1 MKEIECMLDEK
12 NIKVASWIVAR
23 LQGEIRPEEEK
34 ALEDWIAES
43 GEHREFYERMADRE
57 YVAKRLDEYK
67 NYSLDTMRERMLPS
81 IRREGKRTRV
91 IRWSRRIAAILI
103 LPLVVGSVLLL
114 REQSGVEFKNP
125 VAADILPGQECA
137 ILEMADGRRV
147 DLSSA
152 SGIES
157 LQIEGIML
165 KNDSNVLSYEG
176 VQGAIS
182 DSLKFNTII
191 IPRGGEYRLTLADGT
206 QVWLNSQTRLRYPI
220 TFSGDKREVYLEG
233 EAYFEVTRTGK
244 MFEVHCKGMDVQVLG
259 TSFNI
264 MAYRDE
270 PAIQTTLVNG
280 RVQVNSERET
290 GGSIVMEPGYQV
302 QLDTLTGKMEMYEV
316 NVANFVGWKEK
327 LFVFDDENMETM
339 MRKLARWYDVD
350 IVIESPKLR
359 KSVFYGVI
367 RKYEN
372 ISKILDMLKKTQNID
387 YVIENKR
394 IVIKEAR

>member
-1 MKEIECMLDEK
+1 
-12 NIKVASWIVAR
+12 
-23 LQGEIRPEEEK
+23 
-34 ALEDWIAES
+34 
-43 GEHREFYERMADRE
+43 
-57 YVAKRLDEYK
+57 
-67 NYSLDTMRERMLPS
+67 
-81 IRREGKRTRV
+81 
-91 IRWSRRIAAILI
+91 
-103 LPLVVGSVLLL
+103 
-114 REQSGVEFKNP
+114 
-125 VAADILPGQECA
+125 
-137 ILEMADGRRV
+137 
-147 DLSSA
+147 
-152 SGIES
+152 
-157 LQIEGIML
+157 
-165 KNDSNVLSYEG
+165 
-176 VQGAIS
+176 
-182 DSLKFNTII
+182 
-191 IPRGGEYRLTLADGT
+191 
-206 QVWLNSQTRLRYPI
+206 
-220 TFSGDKREVYLEG
+220 
-233 EAYFEVTRTGK
+233 
-244 MFEVHCKGMDVQVLG
+244 
-259 TSFNI
+259 

-302 QLDTLTGKMEMYEV
+302 QLDTLTGKMDMYEV

-350 IVIESPKLR
+350 IVIESPELR

>member
-1 MKEIECMLDEK
+1 M
-12 NIKVASWIVAR
+12 
-23 LQGEIRPEEEK
+23 EEK
-34 ALEDWIAES
+34 KSHTKNERSLPDHEEQELWFSALVADDSCAYNVDKAFDRFVSRTQQKRRTVFNIPKIVYGAAAVILLLIAS
-43 GEHREFYERMADRE
+43 TISYWWGERQLQNQFADILVE
-57 YVAKRLDEYK
+57 APLGAKTK
-67 NYSLDTMRERMLPS
+67 
-81 IRREGKRTRV
+81 
-91 IRWSRRIAAILI
+91 LI
-103 LPLVVGSVLLL
+103 LP
-114 REQSGVEFKNP
+114 
-125 VAADILPGQECA
+125 
-137 ILEMADGRRV
+137 
-147 DLSSA
+147 
-152 SGIES
+152 
-157 LQIEGIML
+157 
-165 KNDSNVLSYEG
+165 DS
-176 VQGAIS
+176 
-182 DSLKFNTII
+182 
-191 IPRGGEYRLTLADGT
+191 TL
-206 QVWLNSQTRLRYPI
+206 VWLNAGSKIVYSQGFGVKDRHLRLN
-220 TFSGDKREVYLEG
+220 G

-280 RVQVNSERET
+280 RVQVNSDRET